1 MNVNKSLQMFIVI
14 ILILVLALTA
24 CTPST
29 PVVKPTQKPMDSPTP
44 EPPPPTEAL
53 PDNIHK
59 ITILYTN
66 DEHGYMEGSVEGLGA
81 AELVGLWQR
90 EFGYAPDGP
99 FLVLSG
105 GDMWTGPAI
114 STWFEGASMVQVMN
128 AMGYHAAVAGNHEFD
143 FGLETLSTNIDE
155 MDFPILGANVR
166 YKSNGEIPTDI
177 GIQPYAL
184 VEVDEVTFGIIGLAY
199 EGTPIVTRPSVVAP
213 FDFID
218 YEDALREI
226 VPDVR
231 AAGAN
236 LIVVPTHVC
245 SADVSALAAAVAD
258 LDIVMFGGGHCH
270 GPFALTTGDA
280 VLLGGGGHLES
291 FAYAQI
297 TYSDETGDVTIDD
310 YGMMQNRA
318 GTPDPTVAE
327 IIDEWA
333 AEAEIILNQEIGYV
347 GHTLRRDSPE
357 LNQFIAET
365 WLWRFPMADVALTNT
380 GGIRDDIPEGPIT
393 VGAVI
398 TAMPFDNTI
407 VQIEITGE
415 QLVNTLNSR
424 EDAAYAGVKNISGR
438 WVLTATDEEID
449 PDATYTVLVNSFIYE
464 GGSEYNIGDYDPDG
478 YDTSVPTRQPTLD
491 WIEAQG
497 SSMVNP
503 IDDEI
508 DALIGAEIILNQE
521 IGYVGH
527 TLRRDSREL
536 NQFIT
541 ETWLW
546 RFPMADVALTN
557 TGGIR
562 DDIPEGPI
570 TVGAVITV
578 MPFDNTI
585 VQIEITG
592 EQLVNTLNSRED
604 AAYVGVKNISGRW
617 VLTATDEEIDPD
629 ATYTVL
635 VNSFIYE
642 GGDGYRIGDYD
653 PDGHDTSVLYRQP
666 TLDWI
671 EAQGSSMVNPIDDE
685 IDALIGGE

>member
-1 MNVNKSLQMFIVI
+1 MTKSLQIFIVI
-14 ILILVLALTA
+14 ILILGLALTA

-29 PVVKPTQKPMDSPTP
+29 PVVKPTQKPMDSSTP
-44 EPPPPTEAL
+44 ATEAL

-66 DEHGYMEGSVEGLGA
+66 DEHGYMEGSWENAPGA
-81 AELVGLWQR
+81 AAMVDLWQR

-128 AMGYHAAVAGNHEFD
+128 AMGYHAAAAGNHEFD
-143 FGLETLSTNIDE
+143 FGLETLTTNIDE
-155 MDFPILGANVR
+155 MDFPILGANIH

-199 EGTPIVTRPSVVAP
+199 EGTPTVTRPSVVAP

-297 TYSDETGDVTIDD
+297 TYNDETGDVTIDD

-347 GHTLRRDSPE
+347 GHTLRRDS
-357 LNQFIAET
+357 
-365 WLWRFPMADVALTNT
+365 
-380 GGIRDDIPEGPIT
+380 
-393 VGAVI
+393 
-398 TAMPFDNTI
+398 
-407 VQIEITGE
+407 
-415 QLVNTLNSR
+415 
-424 EDAAYAGVKNISGR
+424 
-438 WVLTATDEEID
+438 
-449 PDATYTVLVNSFIYE
+449 
-464 GGSEYNIGDYDPDG
+464 
-478 YDTSVPTRQPTLD
+478 
-491 WIEAQG
+491 
-497 SSMVNP
+497 
-503 IDDEI
+503 
-508 DALIGAEIILNQE
+508 
-521 IGYVGH
+521 
-527 TLRRDSREL
+527 REL

-546 RFPMADVALTN
+546 RFPMADVVLTN

-592 EQLVNTLNSRED
+592 EQLVNTLNSRDD
-604 AAYVGVKNISGRW
+604 AAYAGVKNINGRW

-635 VNSFIYE
+635 VPSYIYE

-653 PDGHDTSVLYRQP
+653 PDGQDTSVLYRQP

-671 EAQGSSMVNPIDDE
+671 ETQGSSMVNPIDDD